1 MGDERESRTNADSGD
16 SDSTSRLASASSY
29 AGLGVQFVLAIL
41 LFLYAGRW
49 LDSKLHT
56 RPLFIVIGVFVGAG
70 TGFYVMYR
78 GLMANS
84 GGGDWRTNNR
94 SSRR

>member
-1 MGDERESRTNADSGD
+1 MTDERESRTSADSGD
-16 SDSTSRLASASSY
+16 SDGASTIASASSY

-49 LDSKLHT
+49 LDSRLHT
-56 RPLFIVIGVFVGAG
+56 RPLFIVIGMFVGAG

-84 GGGDWRTNNR
+84 GRGDWRRTDR